1 MFLFNSSCRPIREQI
16 SAEAPVTAQVLWS
29 GSLKRWNWE
38 WGLVH
43 IVCFWSVWGSDGVSL
58 EETEPPYQDTTHFL
72 SWRKWGGSGEEGG
85 GGGGGGRCG
94 RRGVRPAVSLS
105 AELLWMRHHYK
116 LGETGRQE
124 GGPEGGG
131 GAGEEVRRRK
141 EKEENKVKQEESWG
155 TVLKKKS
162 DGKKTWNSLTRTQS
176 EHQINCISTVCTVND
191 IVGPQTSIQ
200 ESLRTNGWLQR

>member
-16 SAEAPVTAQVLWS
+16 SAEAPVSAQVLWS

-94 RRGVRPAVSLS
+94 RRGVRPVSRATVDETPLQ
-105 AELLWMRHHYK
+105 
-116 LGETGRQE
+116 TGRDWKT
-124 GGPEGGG
+124 
-131 GAGEEVRRRK
+131 RRRTWRRRRCWGRG
-141 EKEENKVKQEESWG
+141 QEE
-155 TVLKKKS
+155 KRK
-162 DGKKTWNSLTRTQS
+162 RREES
-176 EHQINCISTVCTVND
+176 EA
-191 IVGPQTSIQ
+191 GG
-200 ESLRTNGWLQR
+200 ELRDCVEEEKWR

>member
-1 MFLFNSSCRPIREQI
+1 MFVSGLCEG
-16 SAEAPVTAQVLWS
+16 VTA
-29 GSLKRWNWE
+29 SL
-38 WGLVH
+38 
-43 IVCFWSVWGSDGVSL
+43 
-58 EETEPPYQDTTHFL
+58 
-72 SWRKWGGSGEEGG
+72 WRKLNHRIKTQHTSCPGGSGEEVGRKWG

-141 EKEENKVKQEESWG
+141 EKEENKVKQEES
-155 TVLKKKS
+155 
-162 DGKKTWNSLTRTQS
+162 
-176 EHQINCISTVCTVND
+176 
-191 IVGPQTSIQ
+191 
-200 ESLRTNGWLQR
+200 

>member
-16 SAEAPVTAQVLWS
+16 SAEAPVSAQVLWS

-85 GGGGGGRCG
+85 GGGEGADVVDEG
-94 RRGVRPAVSLS
+94 
-105 AELLWMRHHYK
+105 W
-116 LGETGRQE
+116 GRQSVCQQSYCGWDTTTNWE
-124 GGPEGGG
+124 RLEDKKEDLKE
-131 GAGEEVRRRK
+131 EEVLGKRSGGEKKKKRRKWSRRRA
-141 EKEENKVKQEESWG
+141 EGLCWRRKV
-155 TVLKKKS
+155 TVRKH
-162 DGKKTWNSLTRTQS
+162 
-176 EHQINCISTVCTVND
+176 EVH
-191 IVGPQTSIQ
+191 
-200 ESLRTNGWLQR
+200 